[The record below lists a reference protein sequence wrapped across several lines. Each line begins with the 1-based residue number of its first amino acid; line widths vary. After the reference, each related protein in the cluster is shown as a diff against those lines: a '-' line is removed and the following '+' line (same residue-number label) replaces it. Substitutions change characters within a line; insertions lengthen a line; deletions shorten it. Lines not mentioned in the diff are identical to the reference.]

1 MNERVLKVLEYHK
14 ILKLIEESAVC
25 GEAKEQVSKLR
36 PSADFEEVRQMQ
48 QATAQ
53 ASSML
58 VMHGTAP
65 IAPVSNILPALKRAE
80 RGGSLSL
87 AELLAVGAV
96 LRVTRALVR

>member
-58 VMHGTAP
+58 VMHG
-65 IAPVSNILPALKRAE
+65 
-80 RGGSLSL
+80 
-87 AELLAVGAV
+87 
-96 LRVTRALVR
+96 RVTGSGVGLASDARIGTVFWGRREI